1 MNDTVLVGDCV
12 ELLPTL
18 PQADLILTSP
28 PYGTMRDYGGHE
40 FDWRVVADAI
50 VPALAPGGV
59 LVWIVKDQTI
69 DGSKSGESF
78 RQALYFLDAGLRLH
92 DVLIYRKAANS
103 NPTPNRVFQDSE
115 FMFVFSNGA
124 PRTANI
130 TKDVPSLWAG
140 TTRGINGTGRSSKG
154 NNPTSPGKRLIG
166 PYKNRGTVWEYLVGY
181 GHSAPD
187 FLDAHDHPAIFPLT
201 LAKDHISMWT
211 NPGDLVIDPMCG
223 SGTTLRAAKDL
234 NRRYIGI
241 DIHAPYV
248 ALAEQRLS
256 QQAMALESHGAT
268 S

>member
-28 PYGTMRDYGGHE
+28 PYGAVRDYGGHE
-40 FDWRVVADAI
+40 FDWRVVADAL

-59 LVWIVKDQTI
+59 LVWIVQDQI
-69 DGSKSGESF
+69 IEGSKSGESF
-78 RQALYFLDAGLRLH
+78 RQALHFLAAGLRLH
-92 DVLIYRKAANS
+92 DVLIYRKAAPS

-130 TKDVPSLWAG
+130 PQDVPNLQPGRPLHKSAVG
-140 TTRGINGTGRSSKG
+140 RVANGDHPIR
-154 NNPTSPGKRLIG
+154 PGKYRVG
-166 PYKNRGTVWEYLVGY
+166 TYGTRGTVWEYAVG
-181 GHSAPD
+181 GKTSAPD
-187 FLDAHDHPAIFPLT
+187 FRAAHAHPAIFPLT
-201 LAKDHISMWT
+201 LAKDHVGMWT

-248 ALAEQRLS
+248 ALAEQRLR
-256 QQAMALESHGAT
+256 QQVMALS

>member
-28 PYGTMRDYGGHE
+28 PYGTLRDYGGHE
-40 FDWRVVADAI
+40 FDWRVVADAL

-69 DGSKSGESF
+69 EGSKSGESF
-78 RQALYFLDAGLRLH
+78 RQALHFLAAGLRLH
-92 DVLIYRKAANS
+92 DVLIYRKAANQ
-103 NPTPNRVFQDSE
+103 NPTPNRVNQDSE

-130 TKDVPSLWAG
+130 PKDVPSLWAG
-140 TTRGINGTGRSSKG
+140 TMRVINGTGRDANG
-154 NNPTSPGKRLIG
+154 NNPPISGRRVVG
-166 PYKNRGTVWEYLVGY
+166 PYQKRGTVWEYLVGLNN
-181 GHSAPD
+181 SAPD
-187 FLDAHDHPAIFPLT
+187 FTDAHDHPAIFPLA
-201 LAKDHISMWT
+201 LAKDHVGMWT

-248 ALAEQRLS
+248 ALAEQRLR
-256 QQAMALESHGAT
+256 QQVMALS